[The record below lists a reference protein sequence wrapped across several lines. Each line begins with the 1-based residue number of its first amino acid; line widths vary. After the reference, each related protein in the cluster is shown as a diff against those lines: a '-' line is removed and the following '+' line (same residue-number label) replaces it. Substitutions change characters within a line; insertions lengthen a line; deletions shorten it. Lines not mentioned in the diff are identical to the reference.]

1 MVLPSSAAFW
11 LLAIASIQMTSASCL
26 NYIKHDTIG
35 LFSGAPLTFGYDYA
49 TASDCAF
56 KCEKLEGCRAWLY
69 VAGGSCELY
78 RKEAVGTASS
88 PNFFYGVCGAPASS
102 AAASTPAST
111 PAASGSVSATPFS
124 QLVKIKDT
132 LSHEAKLQKHKQ
144 RQRHH
149 H

>member
-1 MVLPSSAAFW
+1 
-11 LLAIASIQMTSASCL
+11 MTSASCL

-35 LFSGAPLTFGYDYA
+35 LFSGAPLAFGYDYA

-78 RKEAVGTASS
+78 RNEAVGTASS

-102 AAASTPAST
+102 APAST
-111 PAASGSVSATPFS
+111 PAASGSVSATPVS
-124 QLVKIKDT
+124 QLVKVRI
-132 LSHEAKLQKHKQ
+132 S
-144 RQRHH
+144 
-149 H
+149 